1 MQLRFA
7 RFALAALPFMLPAAA
22 HAQGG
27 FVESPAAQAK
37 AQDIIV
43 TAAEIRTLRDD
54 TKVVLRGSILRK
66 LGDEKY
72 AFRDQSGEIVLEID
86 DDLWH
91 GQTVTAQDTVEI
103 RGEVD
108 RDWGDSLEVEAD
120 SIKKL

>member
-1 MQLRFA
+1 MQFHFT
-7 RFALAALPFMLPAAA
+7 RFALAALPFILPAAA
-22 HAQGG
+22 NAQGG
-27 FVESPAAQAK
+27 FVESPAMQTK
-37 AQDIIV
+37 AQNV
-43 TAAEIRTLRDD
+43 VATAAEVKTLRDD
-54 TKVVLRGSILRK
+54 AKVVLRGNILRK

-86 DDLWH
+86 DDLWR

-108 RDWGDSLEVEAD
+108 RDWGNSIEVEAD